1 MGKASRDKGSRTERN
16 LVKQLVALGY
26 NAHRV
31 DNKAGQLGS
40 TDSYDVEIRSEDSS
54 VTHKIEVKCKG
65 NGFKGIY
72 NYIED
77 YPEADAIVIKADN
90 KPFLVIRQLK
100 DGVL

>member
-1 MGKASRDKGSRTERN
+1 MSNASRDKGSRTERN

-40 TDSYDVEIRSEDSS
+40 TDSYDVEIRSEDSG

-77 YPEADAIVIKADN
+77 YPEADAVVIKADN
-90 KPFLVIRQLK
+90 KPFLVIQQLR